1 MDSFHRDFHSQ
12 LQLLHVGG
20 VLYKFVAGY
29 RFLNPGQ
36 NPAFPV
42 GGFLVWTG
50 LHGAEDI
57 GEAISASNAD
67 MAALYR

>member
-1 MDSFHRDFHSQ
+1 MESFHRDFHGH

-36 NPAFPV
+36 NPACPV